1 MRPQVSRQPQCH
13 LGTGL
18 LTHSLDCPPWFSS
31 HPPLSSWCSFTESG
45 EGLFPLPSLGDSTR
59 INHKKLQPNNCSGGR
74 NGKAEQGEATSKGL
88 LLPTLTSGSQPSSG
102 TLQMQKTTCLTGPGL
117 WDWGRAS
124 CLTLDNRS
132 TPSRFMRLSSRQTT
146 WVGWVMRAIFRSLSI
161 PLTNETQERT
171 S

>member
-31 HPPLSSWCSFTESG
+31 HPPLSSWCSSRRVGKACFLCLLWGIPLESI
-45 EGLFPLPSLGDSTR
+45 TR
-59 INHKKLQPNNCSGGR
+59 SYNPTTALVR

-102 TLQMQKTTCLTGPGL
+102 PPDAEDHLSHSPGL

-124 CLTLDNRS
+124 CLTLDNRIYS
-132 TPSRFMRLSSRQTT
+132 SRFMRLSSRQTT
-146 WVGWVMRAIFRSLSI
+146 WVGWVMRAISGACPY
-161 PLTNETQERT
+161 PLLMKTQERT